1 MTVRTTFAAAV
12 FAVLAGAAGAALAA
26 SAPCAPQMGQW
37 YAELGRSMKLEG
49 AAKTAYDKYVAARQ
63 AIADKHCAWA
73 RDRFDKRPETREE
86 AMKMRAEGLK
96 NRAAMIEEIAKAR
109 AELNKSLT
117 AEQKATLDNYEPGV
131 GARGMGPGPRGHGRH
146 HGRGCGM
153 GPGMGYGPG
162 MGPGCGMGYGPG
174 MGPGCA
180 GGPGCVYGTGPRGG
194 DGWGWHGPRHSY
206 GHPGYGYGPGC
217 RW

>member
-37 YAELGRSMKLEG
+37 YAELGQSMKLEG

-131 GARGMGPGPRGHGRH
+131 GARGMGPG
-146 HGRGCGM
+146 
-153 GPGMGYGPG
+153 
-162 MGPGCGMGYGPG
+162 CGMGYGPG

-194 DGWGWHGPRHSY
+194 DGWGWHGPRHGY